1 MPRFRNGGGKPP
13 FLTCSVYSCVFLLCV
28 FVALREKFPLHSGRA
43 QVAFSSS
50 AKIKLSCTRLVNIL
64 VTSAPTT
71 PPQWRHE
78 SLNRRTPTTTTPVH
92 HLGGTIRMH
101 PRVNR
106 NHFLRRSLSI
116 CAVLSASCLPI
127 LAEGIDNVV
136 VRKNVSQSNREE
148 LARRLR
154 TITGWTDL
162 AFNSDGALRTRN
174 GGPRNGSQ
182 SARDLLRRAFAG
194 KRIILF
200 EDASSRKDVVFCRVV
215 LGTMDQVTSSE
226 VYVVLIDFADFRQVT
241 GDKQALA
248 AFDVGW
254 AVLHEIDH
262 VVEDSQDPQEDV
274 VGDCEDH
281 INRMRR
287 ELGLPVR
294 NSYFFSFLP
303 LRNNGNLVS
312 RFVRLGFDQDA
323 APSSKRK
330 RYWLIWDAAVVGG
343 LTSDERVARVSCDI
357 S

>member
-1 MPRFRNGGGKPP
+1 
-13 FLTCSVYSCVFLLCV
+13 
-28 FVALREKFPLHSGRA
+28 
-43 QVAFSSS
+43 
-50 AKIKLSCTRLVNIL
+50 
-64 VTSAPTT
+64 
-71 PPQWRHE
+71 
-78 SLNRRTPTTTTPVH
+78 
-92 HLGGTIRMH
+92 MH
-101 PRVNR
+101 PRIYRNR
-106 NHFLRRSLSI
+106 FLCRSLSI
-116 CAVLSASCLPI
+116 WAVLMASCLPI
-127 LAEGIDNVV
+127 SANEIDTVV
-136 VRKNVSQSNREE
+136 VRQNVSQPNREE

-154 TITGWTDL
+154 VITGWTDL
-162 AFNSDGALRTRN
+162 AFNSDGALRIGNT
-174 GGPRNGSQ
+174 GPRAGSQ
-182 SARDLLRRAFAG
+182 SARNLLNKTLIS
-194 KRIILF
+194 KRVILF

-215 LGTMDQVTSSE
+215 LGTLDQFTASE

-262 VVEDSQDPQEDV
+262 VVEDSEDPQEDV
-274 VGDCEDH
+274 AGDCEGH

-303 LRNNGNLVS
+303 LKNDGNLVS

-343 LTSDERVARVSCDI
+343 LSDERVARVSCDI

>member
-1 MPRFRNGGGKPP
+1 
-13 FLTCSVYSCVFLLCV
+13 
-28 FVALREKFPLHSGRA
+28 
-43 QVAFSSS
+43 
-50 AKIKLSCTRLVNIL
+50 
-64 VTSAPTT
+64 
-71 PPQWRHE
+71 
-78 SLNRRTPTTTTPVH
+78 
-92 HLGGTIRMH
+92 MH
-101 PRVNR
+101 PRINR
-106 NHFLRRSLSI
+106 NHFLCRSLSI
-116 CAVLSASCLPI
+116 CAVLIALCLPI
-127 LAEGIDNVV
+127 LADGIDNVV
-136 VRKNVSQSNREE
+136 VRQNVSKSNREE

-154 TITGWTDL
+154 VITGWADL
-162 AFNSDGALRTRN
+162 DFDSDGAMRV
-174 GGPRNGSQ
+174 GHAGPRAGSQ
-182 SARDLLRRAFAG
+182 SARDLLNKAFAG
-194 KRIILF
+194 SRVILF

-215 LGTMDQVTSSE
+215 LGSMDQVTSSE

-262 VVEDSQDPQEDV
+262 VVEDSYDPQEDV
-274 VGDCEDH
+274 VGDCESH

-303 LRNNGNLVS
+303 LKNDGNLVS

>member
-1 MPRFRNGGGKPP
+1 MHFR
-13 FLTCSVYSCVFLLCV
+13 
-28 FVALREKFPLHSGRA
+28 
-43 QVAFSSS
+43 
-50 AKIKLSCTRLVNIL
+50 I
-64 VTSAPTT
+64 
-71 PPQWRHE
+71 
-78 SLNRRTPTTTTPVH
+78 NRT
-92 HLGGTIRMH
+92 LW
-101 PRVNR
+101 
-106 NHFLRRSLSI
+106 I
-116 CAVLSASCLPI
+116 CAVLIASCFPI
-127 LAEGIDNVV
+127 LADGIDNVV
-136 VRKNVSQSNREE
+136 VRQNVSQSNRQE

-154 TITGWTDL
+154 VITGWTDL
-162 AFNSDGALRTRN
+162 HFDGDGAMRIGRA
-174 GGPRNGSQ
+174 GSRAGSQ
-182 SARDLLRRAFAG
+182 VARDLLNKAFAG
-194 KRIILF
+194 KRVILF

-215 LGTMDQVTSSE
+215 LGSMDQVTSAE

-274 VGDCEDH
+274 VGDCEGH

-303 LRNNGNLVS
+303 VKNEGTVIS
-312 RFVRLGFDQDA
+312 RFVRLGFEQHDVRTT
-323 APSSKRK
+323 KRK